1 MGKILCM
8 MLIEFLQYKRH
19 CIFSC
24 SQTR

>member
-1 MGKILCM
+1 M

>member
-1 MGKILCM
+1 MILT
-8 MLIEFLQYKRH
+8 EFRQYKRH